1 MSAVRFLVDGE
12 RIQPTQ
18 SPEDLD
24 MEDGDTIEVMM
35 YEEYDLGKSPLGQAL
50 THDSEQLGGQ

>member
-35 YEEYDLGKSPLGQAL
+35 YEEYDLGNVS
-50 THDSEQLGGQ
+50 TRTSTNT